1 MSYAEL
7 ISRLS
12 ALPVERRVQLFDF
25 KNLFEFSFDLLMDDP
40 HPDVYW
46 PGTEFCQIPIHDDV
60 LSFSPDGLRT
70 RLH

>member
-25 KNLFEFSFDLLMDDP
+25 KNLFESYFDLITGDAHACADWG
-40 HPDVYW
+40 HFSQDAAAVYD
-46 PGTEFCQIPIHDDV
+46 E
-60 LSFSPDGLRT
+60 SKS